1 MTAIPSGPAGARR
14 GGPRLVLAGV
24 LGLLLVGEMALGPFY
39 PQLLREVHGTDN
51 PGDTG
56 LVLWASRLSAMVAL
70 PLLGLLA
77 RRIGAARVVTGGLAV
92 AACADVAMA
101 LAPTLEAFVVAC
113 AVAAASGAALL
124 LAYPALVALDGE
136 GTPGVVWFAGLF
148 HGAIIVA
155 AATGALIVALPDPRI
170 GLAAFAPVTL
180 ALLAV
185 ARRAMARA
193 TGPVPAGAGA
203 TGPAAP
209 VPAPSGTGAPAGDA
223 PSPPR
228 EAARRGPETERGGRE
243 RVARWAL
250 VLAPLV
256 GIALLATVLDFAM
269 AVVRPFFVT
278 ALEDDGRSAALA
290 TALFLLPS
298 AAALA
303 TLPLARAARGR
314 LGGAL
319 LPLALLLAAGGLAL
333 QAATASS
340 VLPLALGRVAF
351 GAGVVLAQVEIDRRV
366 FSAVGVTGPGFAATE
381 TARGLGLVLAPLVA
395 AAAAERDLLLPLAVG
410 AATFAVAAAGALL
423 ATVPRASRR
432 SRRVPSH

>member
-1 MTAIPSGPAGARR
+1 
-14 GGPRLVLAGV
+14 
-24 LGLLLVGEMALGPFY
+24 
-39 PQLLREVHGTDN
+39 
-51 PGDTG
+51 
-56 LVLWASRLSAMVAL
+56 
-70 PLLGLLA
+70 
-77 RRIGAARVVTGGLAV
+77 
-92 AACADVAMA
+92 
-101 LAPTLEAFVVAC
+101 
-113 AVAAASGAALL
+113 
-124 LAYPALVALDGE
+124 
-136 GTPGVVWFAGLF
+136 
-148 HGAIIVA
+148 
-155 AATGALIVALPDPRI
+155 
-170 GLAAFAPVTL
+170 VTL
-180 ALLAV
+180 ALLVV
-185 ARRAMARA
+185 ARRAMAHAAATPTPAPTPRSVGSATAPAASADPGPAREQAPPRRERA
-193 TGPVPAGAGA
+193 T
-203 TGPAAP
+203 
-209 VPAPSGTGAPAGDA
+209 
-223 PSPPR
+223 
-228 EAARRGPETERGGRE
+228 
-243 RVARWAL
+243 RWAL

>member
-1 MTAIPSGPAGARR
+1 VTAIPPTSTGARR

-39 PQLLREVHGTDN
+39 PQLLREVHGTDD

-180 ALLAV
+180 ALLVV
-185 ARRAMARA
+185 ARRAMAHAAATPTPAPTPRSVGSATAPAASADPGPAREQAPPRRERA
-193 TGPVPAGAGA
+193 T
-203 TGPAAP
+203 
-209 VPAPSGTGAPAGDA
+209 
-223 PSPPR
+223 
-228 EAARRGPETERGGRE
+228 
-243 RVARWAL
+243 RWAL

>member
-1 MTAIPSGPAGARR
+1 MTATPPTPAGARR

-39 PQLLREVHGTDN
+39 PQLLREVHGTDD
-51 PGDTG
+51 PADTG

-101 LAPTLEAFVVAC
+101 LAPTLGAFVVAC

-155 AATGALIVALPDPRI
+155 AATGALIVALPDPRL

-180 ALLAV
+180 ALLLV
-185 ARRAMARA
+185 ARRAMAHAAASPTPAR
-193 TGPVPAGAGA
+193 PVAGDVAPVA
-203 TGPAAP
+203 RPEQDPAAA
-209 VPAPSGTGAPAGDA
+209 PAPAPA
-223 PSPPR
+223 R
-228 EAARRGPETERGGRE
+228 RE
-243 RVARWAL
+243 RAARWAL

-303 TLPLARAARGR
+303 TLPLARVARER

-351 GAGVVLAQVEIDRRV
+351 GAGVVLAQVEVDRRV
-366 FSAVGVTGPGFAATE
+366 FSAVGVTGAGFAATE